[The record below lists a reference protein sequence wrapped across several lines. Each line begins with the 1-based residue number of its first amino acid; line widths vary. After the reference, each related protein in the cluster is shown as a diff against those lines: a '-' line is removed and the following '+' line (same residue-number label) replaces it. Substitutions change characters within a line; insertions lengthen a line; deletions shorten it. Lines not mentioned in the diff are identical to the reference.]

1 MKIKLHYK
9 SISEVVGVD
18 DVGLITLLDEY
29 EQRQL
34 NIVCDKF
41 VVDQIQLRDM
51 GQDLDSHMLL
61 PEALLALLH
70 PTEEGKT
77 FEIFISSVRK
87 GEYVA
92 ELRMENDGHAVKLR
106 APDAVLLSIITHQ
119 PILIDERLMN
129 FQSVPYQ
136 QHSKSM
142 ALPIN
147 TLSSK
152 MIRKSLEKAIEEE
165 NYELASQLRD
175 ELNSRK
181 DERS

>member
-1 MKIKLHYK
+1 MKVKLHYK
-9 SISEVVGVD
+9 SISEVVGID
-18 DVGLITLLDEY
+18 DAGLITLLDEL

-41 VVDQIQLRDM
+41 IVDQIQLRDM
-51 GQDLDSHMLL
+51 GQAIDSNMLL
-61 PEALLALLH
+61 PEALLSLLQSEAE
-70 PTEEGKT
+70 PS
-77 FEIFISSVRK
+77 FEIFIAAVNE

-92 ELRMENDGHAVKLR
+92 ELRREQANRTVKLR
-106 APDAVLLSIITHQ
+106 APDAVLLSIISRQ
-119 PILIDERLMN
+119 PIFIDEQLMN

-136 QHSKSM
+136 GHSKSM

-147 TLSSK
+147 TLSAK
-152 MIRKSLEKAIEEE
+152 MIRKSLKKAIEEE

-181 DERS
+181 NERS

>member
-18 DVGLITLLDEY
+18 EVGLITLLDDL

-41 VVDQIQLRDM
+41 VVNQIQLRDM
-51 GQDLDSHMLL
+51 GQSI
-61 PEALLALLH
+61 EALLSLFQ
-70 PTEEGKT
+70 PEQEPP
-77 FEIFISSVRK
+77 FEIFISAIDG
-87 GEYVA
+87 GEYIA
-92 ELRMENDGHAVKLR
+92 ELRMGQTDHVVKLR
-106 APDAVLLSIITHQ
+106 ATDAVLLSVITQQ
-119 PILIDERLMN
+119 PILIDDQLMI

-136 QHSKSM
+136 AHSKSM

-147 TLSSK
+147 TLTSK
-152 MIRKSLEKAIEEE
+152 MIKKSLEKAIEEE

-181 DERS
+181 NERS

>member
-18 DVGLITLLDEY
+18 EVGLITLLDDL

-41 VVDQIQLRDM
+41 VVNQI
-51 GQDLDSHMLL
+51 LL
-61 PEALLALLH
+61 PEALLSLFQ
-70 PTEEGKT
+70 PEQEPP
-77 FEIFISSVRK
+77 FEIFISAIDG
-87 GEYVA
+87 GEYIA
-92 ELRMENDGHAVKLR
+92 ELRMGQTDHVVKLR
-106 APDAVLLSIITHQ
+106 ATDAVLLSVITQQ
-119 PILIDERLMN
+119 PILIDDQLMI

-136 QHSKSM
+136 AHSKSM

-147 TLSSK
+147 TLTSK
-152 MIRKSLEKAIEEE
+152 MIKKSLEKAIEEE

-181 DERS
+181 NERS

>member
-18 DVGLITLLDEY
+18 EVGLITLLDDL

-41 VVDQIQLRDM
+41 VVNQILLRDM
-51 GQDLDSHMLL
+51 GQSIEGCMLL
-61 PEALLALLH
+61 PEALLSLFQ
-70 PTEEGKT
+70 PEQEPP
-77 FEIFISSVRK
+77 FEIFISAIDG
-87 GEYVA
+87 GEYIA
-92 ELRMENDGHAVKLR
+92 ELRMGQTDHVVKLR
-106 APDAVLLSIITHQ
+106 ATDAVLLSVITQQ
-119 PILIDERLMN
+119 PILIDDQLMI

-136 QHSKSM
+136 AHSKSM

-147 TLSSK
+147 TLTSK
-152 MIRKSLEKAIEEE
+152 MIKKSLEKAIEEE

-181 DERS
+181 NERS

>member
-18 DVGLITLLDEY
+18 EVGLITLLDEL

-41 VVDQIQLRDM
+41 IVDQIQLREM
-51 GQDLDSHMLL
+51 GQAIESNMLL
-61 PEALLALLH
+61 PEALLSLLQ
-70 PTEEGKT
+70 PEQEPP
-77 FEIFISSVRK
+77 FELFISAIDG
-87 GEYVA
+87 GEYIA
-92 ELRMENDGHAVKLR
+92 ELRMEHATRAVKLR
-106 APDAVLLSIITHQ
+106 ASDAVLLSIITQQ
-119 PILIDERLMN
+119 PILIDDQLMN

-136 QHSKSM
+136 AHSKSM

-147 TLSSK
+147 TLTSK
-152 MIRKSLEKAIEEE
+152 MIKKSLEKAIEEE

>member
-18 DVGLITLLDEY
+18 EVGLITLLDDL

-41 VVDQIQLRDM
+41 VVNQIQLRDM
-51 GQDLDSHMLL
+51 GQSIEGCMLL
-61 PEALLALLH
+61 PEALLSLFQ
-70 PTEEGKT
+70 PEQEPP
-77 FEIFISSVRK
+77 FEIFISAIDG
-87 GEYVA
+87 GEYIA
-92 ELRMENDGHAVKLR
+92 ELRMGQTDHVVKLR
-106 APDAVLLSIITHQ
+106 ATDAVLLSVITQQ
-119 PILIDERLMN
+119 PILIDDQLMI

-136 QHSKSM
+136 

-147 TLSSK
+147 TLTSK
-152 MIRKSLEKAIEEE
+152 MIKKSLEKAIEEE

-181 DERS
+181 NERS

>member
-18 DVGLITLLDEY
+18 EVGLITLLDEL

-41 VVDQIQLRDM
+41 IVDQIQLREM
-51 GQDLDSHMLL
+51 GQAIESTLLL
-61 PEALLALLH
+61 PGALLSLFQ
-70 PTEEGKT
+70 PGQEPP
-77 FEIFISSVRK
+77 FELFISAIDG
-87 GEYVA
+87 GEYIA
-92 ELRMENDGHAVKLR
+92 ELRMEHVARAVKLR
-106 APDAVLLSIITHQ
+106 ASDAVLLSIITQQ
-119 PILIDERLMN
+119 PILIDDQLMN

-136 QHSKSM
+136 AHSKSM

-147 TLSSK
+147 TLTSK
-152 MIRKSLEKAIEEE
+152 MIKKSLEKAIEEE

-181 DERS
+181 DERG